1 VGKTVIATLLCGS
14 LGCATAHNYLDPVAP
29 RYEGTLAPDRIAP
42 LPATI
47 RVVTFNIEYGLR
59 IEHAVAALQRFEALR
74 EPDVLLLQEMD
85 AAGVE
90 VIARALRLNYV
101 YYPASLTPKT
111 GRDFGNAI
119 LSPWPI
125 VESAKLPLPH
135 PSRILHQARAA
146 VTARIRVADLDVQVY
161 CLHLGSPFGISGGQ
175 RRQQAAAVLADA
187 KGRRD
192 PVIIAGD
199 INSKGLGQVFTSA
212 GYRWPTEHVGASR
225 GSFSFDH
232 IFARGLDPV
241 AHGAGVVREAS
252 DASDHRPVWTVFA
265 VPPRSD
271 NGGERRERSRGGISG
286 EVDGPPPPSLHA
298 TRPGVQPGPFPW
310 TAARRPG
317 SGARGRERA
326 RASAPALRPRHRSRW
341 P

>member
-1 VGKTVIATLLCGS
+1 VRKTLIVTLLCGN
-14 LGCATAHNYLDPVAP
+14 LGCATAHNYVDPTAP
-29 RYEGTLAPDRIAP
+29 CYEGTFAPDRTASRP
-42 LPATI
+42 TTI

-59 IEHAVAALQRFEALR
+59 IEQAVVALQRYEPLR

-85 AAGVE
+85 APGVE
-90 VIARALRLNYV
+90 AIARALRLNYV

-125 VESAKLPLPH
+125 GESAKLPLPQR
-135 PSRILHQARAA
+135 SRILHQARAA
-146 VTARIRVADLDVQVY
+146 VTARIRVADLEVQVY
-161 CLHLGSPFGISGGQ
+161 CLHLGSPLGISGSQ

-187 KGRRD
+187 RGRRD

-199 INSKGLGQVFTSA
+199 LNSKGLGQVFTSA

-225 GSFSFDH
+225 GGFSFDH

-241 AHGAGVVREAS
+241 PHAAGVVREAN

-265 VPPRSD
+265 VP
-271 NGGERRERSRGGISG
+271 
-286 EVDGPPPPSLHA
+286 
-298 TRPGVQPGPFPW
+298 
-310 TAARRPG
+310 
-317 SGARGRERA
+317 
-326 RASAPALRPRHRSRW
+326 
-341 P
+341 